1 MVRWID
7 GLVGGL
13 VAGVVTMVFFTVVA
27 VAWLGE
33 TTINDFFAQPA
44 RLFPQLR
51 GAAPSVA
58 LTLVGIVLY
67 LGLSVL
73 LGAVYGRLA
82 GTRPSMRR
90 LPTSLFWGTLYGI
103 GVWLLVHDV
112 FVPWTGVVDVE
123 PLWEGLV
130 GCVLFGL
137 VLSEMVAVAGRR
149 AALVAQE
156 LGLPSG
162 VIG

>member
-1 MVRWID
+1 MRWID

-13 VAGVVTMVFFTVVA
+13 VAGVVSMVYFTVVA

-33 TTINDFFAQPA
+33 MSINEFFAQPA
-44 RLFPQLR
+44 RLIPQLR
-51 GAAPSVA
+51 GTAPSVA
-58 LTLVGIVLY
+58 LTLVGVVLY
-67 LGLSVL
+67 LGLAVL
-73 LGAVYGRLA
+73 LGLVYGRFST
-82 GTRPSMRR
+82 TRPSTRR
-90 LPTSLFWGTLYGI
+90 LPNSLFWGTFYGLAT
-103 GVWLLVHDV
+103 WLLVHDV

-123 PLWEGLV
+123 PLWEGLA

-149 AALVAQE
+149 SALVAQE

-162 VIG
+162 AIG

>member
-7 GLVGGL
+7 GLIGGL
-13 VAGVVTMVFFTVVA
+13 VAGVLTLVFFTVVA

-33 TTINDFFAQPA
+33 MTLNEFFAQPA
-44 RLFPQLR
+44 RLIPQLR
-51 GAAPSVA
+51 GTPPSVA
-58 LTLVGIVLY
+58 LTLVGVLLY

-73 LGAVYGRLA
+73 LGLVYGRFSA
-82 GTRPSMRR
+82 TRPSTRR
-90 LPTSLFWGTLYGI
+90 LPTSLLWGTLYGLAT
-103 GVWLLVHDV
+103 WLLVHDV

-149 AALVAQE
+149 SALVAQE
-156 LGLPSG
+156 LGLPNG